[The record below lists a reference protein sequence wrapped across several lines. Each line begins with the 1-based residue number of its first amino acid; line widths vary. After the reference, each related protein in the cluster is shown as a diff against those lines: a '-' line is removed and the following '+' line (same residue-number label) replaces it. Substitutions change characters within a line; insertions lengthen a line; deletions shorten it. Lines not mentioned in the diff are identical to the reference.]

1 MSIGPFGS
9 PRRRRRPQYRRAG
22 RAAVQDRGSFGARNG
37 GGGPPSRAPFHLNFR
52 DFSDRKASPMNL
64 PAHQLTMTVLMTP
77 DMANFAGN
85 VHGGTILKFLD
96 QVAYACASR
105 YAGRYVV
112 TLSVDQVM
120 FREPINVGELVT
132 FNASINHTGT
142 SSMEVGIKVLA
153 ENIRT
158 QETRHANSCF
168 FTMVAVD
175 DERKPTPVPPLRP
188 FSPEERRRYAAAE
201 LRKQLRQEY
210 RSRFEAARNVAPP
223 PPPPR
228 LPGIDKAKGTAPAP
242 AGKA

>member
-1 MSIGPFGS
+1 M
-9 PRRRRRPQYRRAG
+9 
-22 RAAVQDRGSFGARNG
+22 D
-37 GGGPPSRAPFHLNFR
+37 
-52 DFSDRKASPMNL
+52 M

-120 FREPINVGELVT
+120 FREPIHVGELVT
-132 FNASINHTGT
+132 FKAAVNHTGT

-158 QETRHANSCF
+158 QALRHANSCF

-175 DERKPTPVPPLRP
+175 DQRKPVAVPPLRP
-188 FSPEERRRYAAAE
+188 FTPDERRRHAAAE
-201 LRKQLRQEY
+201 IRKQLRQEF
-210 RSRFEAARNVAPP
+210 RQRFEALRQGKPPAAPP
-223 PPPPR
+223 S
-228 LPGIDKAKGTAPAP
+228 DHDEQT
-242 AGKA
+242 